1 MHPRHFSSD
10 IFFPHTLLN
19 PPNVQD
25 CSKGLLLLC
34 RGEAGAMAPEVGDGE
49 EGGSDVSDPE
59 QENAAPKDSDAELE
73 AAIA

>member
-1 MHPRHFSSD
+1 MLLRYECSLLNDLIAFQLQSD

-49 EGGSDVSDPE
+49 EGGRLVLLQYS
-59 QENAAPKDSDAELE
+59 L
-73 AAIA
+73 